1 MGFFKQSS
9 SGKGESL
16 NRERF
21 QGLELLTTAVLVSD
35 KDGLVVYA
43 NLAAQTLLEISRR
56 ALSGQSMP
64 EFFVENKAFADFL
77 LKSKADPF
85 GVQRQVFELVRSSGS
100 TEHVHVTLSSPED
113 ARGMTIMELREIEQ
127 QLKVD
132 REARMLDQS
141 IANKELIR
149 NLAHEIKNPL
159 GGIRGAA
166 QLLEVELPSPD
177 LKEYTQ
183 VVIKESDRLQTLVDR
198 LLAPHRRP
206 HIVAMMNI
214 HEVLERVRSVI
225 LAEHPKG
232 LRIVRD
238 YDISIPEFL
247 GDLEQLI
254 QTVLNIVRNAA
265 QALGPQI
272 TEGNAQITLCTRVVR
287 RVTLNR
293 KQHRLALD
301 LQVIDN
307 GPGIPAEIMERI
319 FFPLVSGREGGSGLG
334 LTLAQ
339 TFVQQHEGIIECSSQ
354 PGKTIFKVTLPIQSE
369 ATAG

>member
-1 MGFFKQSS
+1 LK
-9 SGKGESL
+9 K
-16 NRERF
+16 ERF
-21 QGLELLTTAVLVSD
+21 QGLELLATAV
-35 KDGLVVYA
+35 VVTNPEGIVLYA
-43 NLAAQTLLEISRR
+43 NLSAQTLLEVSHRTLDGH
-56 ALSGQSMP
+56 ALAGL
-64 EFFVENKAFADFL
+64 FADPSEFREFL
-77 LKSKADPF
+77 KKSRDDPF
-85 GVQRQVFELVRSSGS
+85 GVQRQVFELPRPGGTS
-100 TEHVHVTLSSPED
+100 EHVDVTLSCPDD
-113 ARGMTIMELREIEQ
+113 AQGITIIELREIEQ

-132 REARMLDQS
+132 RESRMMDQS
-141 IANKELIR
+141 LANKELIR

-166 QLLEVELPSPD
+166 QLLEIELPSPE

-198 LLAPHRRP
+198 LLAPHRKP
-206 HIVAMMNI
+206 HIVSMMNI
-214 HEVLERVRSVI
+214 HEVCERVRSVI

-232 LRIVRD
+232 LKFIRD

-254 QTVLNIVRNAA
+254 QAILNIVRNAA
-265 QALGPQI
+265 QALAPKI
-272 TEGNAQITLCTRVVR
+272 VEGTAQITVCTRVVR

-307 GPGIPAEIMERI
+307 GPGVPPDILERI

-339 TFVQQHEGIIECSSQ
+339 TFVQQHEGIIECSST
-354 PGKTIFKVTLPIQSE
+354 PGRTLFKVTLPLQFEQTS
-369 ATAG
+369 G